1 MTHMKDMLKYQ
12 NCISKVRRAGANAS
26 LALVAVL
33 ASAAITAPPAQAQ
46 TFTVLHTFDSTDG
59 GDLVAPLA
67 PATNGNLYGTT
78 REGGAN
84 GAGNV
89 FEMTPSGTLTSIY
102 SFCSLSSCADG
113 EAPVAGLV
121 QGKTGDLYGTTRNG
135 GANGGCSGNCGTIFK
150 ITPGGTLTTLYS
162 FCAQSGCADGGTPEA
177 ALIQATNEDLYG
189 TTNFDGVNSG
199 WGTLFKITPAGAL
212 TTLHTF
218 VYTPGGNMPV
228 AALIQG
234 RNGDLYGTT
243 PTGGG
248 NGGCTYDCGTVFRIT
263 ASGTL
268 TWLHNFCA
276 LSGCADGG
284 APEAAL
290 VEASNGNFY
299 GTTSVGGANGLGT
312 VFEITPAGKL
322 TTLYSFCSES
332 ACADGSAPQAALIQG
347 TDGNFY
353 GTTENGGNV
362 YNGVTGHCGSSY
374 GCGTIF
380 QITPGGKLT
389 TLYSFCSQSGCA
401 DGYFPQAG
409 LIQNTNGTFYG
420 TTNGGV
426 NDCAGQGGGCGIVY
440 SLSTGLG
447 PFVETFVPSGTGTP
461 AVSGKEGTKIGVL
474 GQGFSSS
481 SVVKFGGTLATTVT
495 LSGTNYLTATVP
507 ADALTG
513 SVTVTSGATTL
524 TSTKT
529 FNVLPVITSIPAS
542 GSVGTP
548 VVIEGTG
555 LTQTMIVKFDGVK
568 AADFTVSS
576 DTQVTAVVP
585 TGAKTGKIAV
595 TTAGGSASSK
605 TNFTVN

>member
-1 MTHMKDMLKYQ
+1 MTHMKDLLKYQ
-12 NCISKVRRAGANAS
+12 NCISKLRRAGANAS

-33 ASAAITAPPAQAQ
+33 ASAAITAPPARAQ

-162 FCAQSGCADGGTPEA
+162 FCVQSGCADGGTPEA

-212 TTLHTF
+212 TTLYTF
-218 VYTPGGNMPV
+218 AYTPGGNMPV

-234 RNGDLYGTT
+234 SNGDLYGTT

-299 GTTSVGGANGLGT
+299 GTTSLGGANGLGT
-312 VFEITPAGKL
+312 VFQITPA
-322 TTLYSFCSES
+322 
-332 ACADGSAPQAALIQG
+332 
-347 TDGNFY
+347 
-353 GTTENGGNV
+353 
-362 YNGVTGHCGSSY
+362 
-374 GCGTIF
+374 
-380 QITPGGKLT
+380 GKLT